1 MIVSVVGSFSSI
13 PPGLSLISQRNH
25 LQHQY
30 SKLFCYANINV
41 LFMHLSP
48 IGVLT
53 EKNLMIKYYN
63 MTWTKEMKI
72 ISLVRPM

>member
-1 MIVSVVGSFSSI
+1 MGSSSPLPGQCRWQFFFR
-13 PPGLSLISQRNH
+13 PPGLRLVSQRNH

-41 LFMHLSP
+41 LFIHLSP

-53 EKNLMIKYYN
+53 K
-63 MTWTKEMKI
+63 KI
-72 ISLVRPM
+72 NDQILQHDLDQRNENY